1 MVDRMPIKW
10 KRRVAGCRRGS
21 IFEHA
26 GSATRLTFRTVD
38 ILPRWWDRG
47 RLCRSVPVPASHN
60 VHPEFGLL
68 CPTPRF
74 RRRLRLVL
82 AGLVVAGLGA
92 GVMAA
97 TGGSKP
103 ETAANR
109 VNAAYLAG
117 TVPAASTPPSSAT
130 AGSRTAVVAAAPTAA
145 EKPACVGDTRSEAT
159 CLAVK
164 LRKPRMVRVAT
175 DRPAIA
181 AVAIGRSSAPATGMI
196 EAPLSGAGASGA
208 MAKASE
214 AEVAAASA
222 TGSEKSVTTAK
233 KPKKTASRQNRRR
246 DPYWYGAPSWREVEY
261 QRGGYGRGGYGSN
274 FW

>member
-1 MVDRMPIKW
+1 M
-10 KRRVAGCRRGS
+10 
-21 IFEHA
+21 
-26 GSATRLTFRTVD
+26 
-38 ILPRWWDRG
+38 
-47 RLCRSVPVPASHN
+47 PASHN
-60 VHPEFGLL
+60 VHPEFGFL

-97 TGGSKP
+97 TGRSKP
-103 ETAANR
+103 ETAAKR
-109 VNAAYLAG
+109 VDAASFAG
-117 TVPAASTPPSSAT
+117 TAPAASTPPSFAT
-130 AGSRTAVVAAAPTAA
+130 VGSRTAVVEGAPTTAD
-145 EKPACVGDTRSEAT
+145 KSACVGDTRSAGN

-181 AVAIGRSSAPATGMI
+181 AVAIGRSTDPATGMI
-196 EAPLSGAGASGA
+196 DVALSGTGPSSA

-222 TGSEKSVTTAK
+222 TGSEKSVITAK
-233 KPKKTASRQNRRR
+233 KPKKSASRQNRRR

>member
-1 MVDRMPIKW
+1 
-10 KRRVAGCRRGS
+10 
-21 IFEHA
+21 
-26 GSATRLTFRTVD
+26 
-38 ILPRWWDRG
+38 
-47 RLCRSVPVPASHN
+47 
-60 VHPEFGLL
+60 
-68 CPTPRF
+68 
-74 RRRLRLVL
+74 VL

-103 ETAANR
+103 ERAANR
-109 VNAAYLAG
+109 VDAAYLAG

-130 AGSRTAVVAAAPTAA
+130 AGSRTAVVAGAPTAA

-181 AVAIGRSSAPATGMI
+181 AVAIGRSAAPATGMI
-196 EAPLSGAGASGA
+196 EAALSGASGA

-233 KPKKTASRQNRRR
+233 KPKKSASRQNRRR

>member
-1 MVDRMPIKW
+1 
-10 KRRVAGCRRGS
+10 
-21 IFEHA
+21 
-26 GSATRLTFRTVD
+26 
-38 ILPRWWDRG
+38 
-47 RLCRSVPVPASHN
+47 VPASHN

-74 RRRLRLVL
+74 RRRLHLVL

-92 GVMAA
+92 GIMAA

-103 ETAANR
+103 EAAANR
-109 VNAAYLAG
+109 VDAASLAR
-117 TVPAASTPPSSAT
+117 TVPAASTPRSSA
-130 AGSRTAVVAAAPTAA
+130 AVGSRTAVVEGAPTTAD
-145 EKPACVGDTRSEAT
+145 KPACIGDTRSDAN

-164 LRKPRMVRVAT
+164 PRKPRMVRVAT

-181 AVAIGRSSAPATGMI
+181 AVAIGRSAAPAPGMI
-196 EAPLSGAGASGA
+196 DVALPGAGPPGA

-214 AEVAAASA
+214 AEVAAAST
-222 TGSEKSVTTAK
+222 TGSEKSVAAAK
-233 KPKKTASRQNRRR
+233 KPKKSASRQNRRR

>member
-1 MVDRMPIKW
+1 M
-10 KRRVAGCRRGS
+10 
-21 IFEHA
+21 
-26 GSATRLTFRTVD
+26 
-38 ILPRWWDRG
+38 
-47 RLCRSVPVPASHN
+47 PASHN

-109 VNAAYLAG
+109 VDAAYLAG
-117 TVPAASTPPSSAT
+117 TVLAASTPPSSAT
-130 AGSRTAVVAAAPTAA
+130 AGSRTAVVAGVSGSTAA
-145 EKPACVGDTRSEAT
+145 EKPVCVGDTRSEPT

-181 AVAIGRSSAPATGMI
+181 AVAIGRSTAPATGMVDV
-196 EAPLSGAGASGA
+196 ALSGAGPSSA

-214 AEVAAASA
+214 AEVAPATA
-222 TGSEKSVTTAK
+222 TGSEKSVAAAK
-233 KPKKTASRQNRRR
+233 KPKKSASRQNRRR

>member
-1 MVDRMPIKW
+1 
-10 KRRVAGCRRGS
+10 
-21 IFEHA
+21 
-26 GSATRLTFRTVD
+26 
-38 ILPRWWDRG
+38 
-47 RLCRSVPVPASHN
+47 VPASHN
-60 VHPEFGLL
+60 VHPEFGFL
-68 CPTPRF
+68 CPTPRL

-82 AGLVVAGLGA
+82 AGLVVAGIGA

-103 ETAANR
+103 EAAANR
-109 VNAAYLAG
+109 VDAASFVG
-117 TVPAASTPPSSAT
+117 TAPAASTPPSFATVRPRMAVVEGAPAT
-130 AGSRTAVVAAAPTAA
+130 AD
-145 EKPACVGDTRSEAT
+145 KPACVGDIRSDGN

-181 AVAIGRSSAPATGMI
+181 AVAIGRSAAPATGMI
-196 EAPLSGAGASGA
+196 EAALSTTGASGA

-233 KPKKTASRQNRRR
+233 KPKKSASRQNRRR

-261 QRGGYGRGGYGSN
+261 QRGGYGRGGYGYN

>member
-1 MVDRMPIKW
+1 M
-10 KRRVAGCRRGS
+10 
-21 IFEHA
+21 
-26 GSATRLTFRTVD
+26 
-38 ILPRWWDRG
+38 
-47 RLCRSVPVPASHN
+47 PASHN

-74 RRRLRLVL
+74 RRRLHLVL
-82 AGLVVAGLGA
+82 ASLVVAGLGA
-92 GVMAA
+92 GFMAA

-130 AGSRTAVVAAAPTAA
+130 AGSRTAVVAGAPTAA
-145 EKPACVGDTRSEAT
+145 EKPACVGDTRSETT

-181 AVAIGRSSAPATGMI
+181 AVAIGRSAAPATGMI
-196 EAPLSGAGASGA
+196 EAALSGAGA
-208 MAKASE
+208 
-214 AEVAAASA
+214 
-222 TGSEKSVTTAK
+222 
-233 KPKKTASRQNRRR
+233 
-246 DPYWYGAPSWREVEY
+246 
-261 QRGGYGRGGYGSN
+261 
-274 FW
+274 